1 MCEIQSHRTL
11 HDVADCANAWHGS
24 TQHTQRLQPRPRAAH
39 TIYKRKNGS
48 STAWMAQVA
57 EKRPACS
64 QRWHT
69 IRAAHW
75 SRIAKPHR
83 FGPSDHQS
91 SINQSTR
98 CAETKVALMAA
109 AAVQVRGTTTVVLGG
124 SDAEAGVL
132 HSKLKHAMFGL
143 RLRTVS
149 YGQLPADRGRAW
161 LSRTTA
167 WSALAATKPRLVMP
181 TRRTAA

>member
-1 MCEIQSHRTL
+1 MQAGVGSSCRQHTAMCEIQSHRTL

-24 TQHTQRLQPRPRAAH
+24 TQHTQRLQPRPRAVH
-39 TIYKRKNGS
+39 TIYKPKNGS

-83 FGPSDHQS
+83 FGPAIINHQ
-91 SINQSTR
+91 SINQPSVLKQKSLSWQLQQCKYEER
-98 CAETKVALMAA
+98 RQLCSVAQM
-109 AAVQVRGTTTVVLGG
+109 QKRGCYII
-124 SDAEAGVL
+124 S
-132 HSKLKHAMFGL
+132 
-143 RLRTVS
+143 
-149 YGQLPADRGRAW
+149 
-161 LSRTTA
+161 
-167 WSALAATKPRLVMP
+167 
-181 TRRTAA
+181 